1 MPHLRSLRNRLA
13 VVFGLIVLGAIA
25 TVYLTTVPRLQDR
38 LTQQKLQQ
46 LAEDAQRAS
55 DGGVLAYDLSPGISD
70 KTLNRQVNAIASR
83 SSAEVLVMKPLTN
96 PTGLS
101 LASDS
106 SVNSG
111 VRGGEVSP
119 LAIEAYESRR
129 PHTATLNTTAGR
141 QAIAAQPLFDDK
153 KKL

>member
-46 LAEDAQRAS
+46 LTEDAQRAS
-55 DGGVLAYDLSPGISD
+55 EVLAYDVGPGISD

-119 LAIEAYESRR
+119 LAIDA
-129 PHTATLNTTAGR
+129 
-141 QAIAAQPLFDDK
+141 F
-153 KKL
+153 

>member
-38 LTQQKLQQ
+38 LTQQKLEQ
-46 LAEDAQRAS
+46 LATDAQRYAGTLAAS
-55 DGGVLAYDLSPGISD
+55 ADTTRPE
-70 KTLNRQVNAIASR
+70 KTLTKPVNTAASR
-83 SSAEVLVMKPLTN
+83 TSAEILVMKPLKN

-101 LASDS
+101 LVKDS

-111 VRGGEVSP
+111 VRGGDVSP
-119 LAIEAYESRR
+119 IAIAAFESKR
-129 PHTATLNTTAGR
+129 PETATLTIGAG
-141 QAIAAQPLFDDK
+141 
-153 KKL
+153 